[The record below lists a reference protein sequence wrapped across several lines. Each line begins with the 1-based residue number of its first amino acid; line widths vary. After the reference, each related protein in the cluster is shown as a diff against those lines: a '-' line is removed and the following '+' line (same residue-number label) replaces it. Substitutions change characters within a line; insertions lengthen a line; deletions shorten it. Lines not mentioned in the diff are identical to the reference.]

1 MTALTR
7 PRTARRAFT
16 LFELLVVM
24 LLLLILAGVVL
35 PSIGA
40 FRGDSN
46 QRAAADVLRG
56 ELAVARARAMEEGVP
71 YRIAVTESGERLR
84 RAPDGLNFPEATVST
99 NTGSNASGVEYAFS
113 EVKVAVIA
121 AGGQQALASDGW
133 ITIATVMPDGTCRED
148 VTLVEIKEDN
158 RTSMFVRVRGVTG
171 SSKVVPASSTPNG
184 GAR

>member
-1 MTALTR
+1 VTALTR
-7 PRTARRAFT
+7 PRRAFT

-71 YRIAVTESGERLR
+71 YRLAVTENGERLR
-84 RAPDGLNFPEATVST
+84 RAPDGINFPETTVT
-99 NTGSNASGVEYAFS
+99 NNTGGSASGVEYTFA
-113 EVKVAVIA
+113 EVKVGVVA
-121 AGGQQALASDGW
+121 AEGQQALASDGW
-133 ITIATVMPDGTCRED
+133 VTIATVMPDGTCRED

-158 RTSMFVRVRGVTG
+158 RASMFVRVRGVTA
-171 SSKVVPASSTPNG
+171 SSKVLPASSTPNG
-184 GAR
+184 GAK